1 MRASRNACRANEDA
15 ALADLSGVELE
26 HDVHLA
32 VRDWTAWTTVS
43 ERLSGVGADVLALQ
57 VARSDGGL
65 DVRCR
70 LKQVSA
76 QSARDLVNTLLDDGV
91 AERGS
96 IEHLVL
102 AKRGAEAA
110 R

>member
-1 MRASRNACRANEDA
+1 MGLSNSACRASEDA
-15 ALADLSGVELE
+15 ALADLQGVEFQ

-32 VRDWTAWTTVS
+32 VRDWAAWTTVS
-43 ERLSGVGADVLALQ
+43 ERFSCAGVDVLALQ
-57 VARSDGGL
+57 LARSGGGF

-76 QSARDLVNTLLDDGV
+76 QSARDLVNALLDDGV
-91 AERGS
+91 AQRGS

-102 AKRGAEAA
+102 AKRGAEAT

>member
-1 MRASRNACRANEDA
+1 MGLSNSACRAQEDS
-15 ALADLSGVELE
+15 ALADLPGVEFQ
-26 HDVHLA
+26 HDLRLA
-32 VRDWTAWTTVS
+32 VRNWAAWTAVS
-43 ERLSGVGADVLALQ
+43 ERFSGAGADVLALQ
-57 VARSDGGL
+57 VARSDGGF

-76 QSARDLVNTLLDDGV
+76 QSARDLLNTLLDDGL
-91 AERGS
+91 AHRGS

-102 AKRGAEAA
+102 PKRAAEAA

>member
-15 ALADLSGVELE
+15 ALADLSGVEFQ

-32 VRDWTAWTTVS
+32 VRDWTALTAVS
-43 ERLSGVGADVLALQ
+43 ERLSRAGADVLALQ
-57 VARSDGGL
+57 VARSGGGF

-76 QSARDLVNTLLDDGV
+76 QSARDLLNTLLDDGI

-102 AKRGAEAA
+102 AKSAVEAA

>member
-1 MRASRNACRANEDA
+1 MGLSNSACRASEDA
-15 ALADLSGVELE
+15 ALADLPGVEFQ

-32 VRDWTAWTTVS
+32 VRDWTVWAAVS
-43 ERLSGVGADVLALQ
+43 ERLSCAGADVHALQ
-57 VARSDGGL
+57 VTRSGGGFEL
-65 DVRCR
+65 RCR

-76 QSARDLVNTLLDDGV
+76 QSARDLVNTLLDEGI

>member
-1 MRASRNACRANEDA
+1 MGLSNSACRASEDA
-15 ALADLSGVELE
+15 ALADLPGVEFQ

-32 VRDWTAWTTVS
+32 VRDWTAWTAVS
-43 ERLSGVGADVLALQ
+43 ERLSCAGADVLALQ
-57 VARSDGGL
+57 VARSGGGF

-76 QSARDLVNTLLDDGV
+76 QSARDLLNTLLDDGL
-91 AERGS
+91 ADRGS

-102 AKRGAEAA
+102 PKRATEAA
-110 R
+110 

>member
-1 MRASRNACRANEDA
+1 MGVSVNACGASEDA
-15 ALADLSGVELE
+15 ALADLPGVEFQ
-26 HDVHLA
+26 HDVHLS
-32 VRDWTAWTTVS
+32 VRDWSAWTAVS
-43 ERLSGVGADVLALQ
+43 DRLSLAGADVHALQ
-57 VARSDGGL
+57 LARSDGGF

-76 QSARDLVNTLLDDGV
+76 EAARALLNALLNEGI
-91 AERGS
+91 AERGN

-102 AKRGAEAA
+102 AKGSA

>member
-1 MRASRNACRANEDA
+1 MSALRNACRTNEDA
-15 ALADLSGVELE
+15 ALADLSGVEFQ

-32 VRDWTAWTTVS
+32 IRDWTAWTAVS
-43 ERLSGVGADVLALQ
+43 ERLSGAGADVLALQ
-57 VARSDGGL
+57 LARSDGGF

-76 QSARDLVNTLLDDGV
+76 QSARDLLNTLLDDGI

-102 AKRGAEAA
+102 AKRVAEAA